1 MRRPGYTSSI
11 LVFVLALIVPQMARA
26 AAAPGQA
33 AAAIDRAAAL
43 EAILAPASLD
53 RAAAAASPGKDAR
66 QRAEAQI
73 AYDRAL
79 VFYAQGAWSEAE
91 KEFRNA
97 EKKDGDNVEHLLAL
111 GWVYN
116 KLHRPA
122 DALKRY
128 DKVYKRNPREARSL
142 VGLAASH
149 EEAQNYRE
157 AVRMWQRYTRLDL
170 SAAARLEAAALLRA
184 AQDLFVAW
192 YEIAENP
199 GGGAKNLMSPADE
212 LAWGKQLAAELA
224 SAGWPEL
231 RDPVVS
237 EYVRNL
243 SAALAGEAKHLPSA
257 FEVHVYDN
265 ALVNAM
271 TVPGHIFVFRG
282 LLAAVDSESELAG
295 VLAHEIGHGMGHHGA
310 KEQTKAYQDQ
320 KLLEQYKASDSKF
333 GRFLAKMLESGNPMG
348 QLSFS
353 RENESQADRLAVHIL
368 YDAGYDPRGFA
379 DFFRKMESLS
389 PSSRRSWDLMQRT
402 HPFSIDR
409 LNAINEYASLLPPKA
424 VRKNTAAFDRMRVRL
439 AALPPPVEQVTPPE
453 SPAPVSGQPD
463 AGATV
468 PFTLEAAPFAGE
480 VPAGWGARRL
490 EAGTIIFEGPKG
502 TESYEVSIELGLEPK
517 RTGLSIDHVAAAV
530 IEALEGK
537 PSASVQPAVH
547 DKASDG
553 TPVRIV
559 KASYSLRGTQ
569 GPVPIGHLTVVLDY
583 PGYFVIL
590 SYFTPEGIFQ
600 KYADTLTAFI
610 QRFRYTGR

>member
-1 MRRPGYTSSI
+1 MM
-11 LVFVLALIVPQMARA
+11 FVVALAVLPVLTETA
-26 AAAPGQA
+26 AHERVLPADPPAQA
-33 AAAIDRAAAL
+33 VDRAAAL
-43 EAILAPASLD
+43 EALLAPASLE
-53 RAAAAASPGKDAR
+53 RAAAAASPGKDAK
-66 QRAEAQI
+66 QRTESQA

-79 VFYAQGAWSEAE
+79 VFYTQGAWAEAE

-116 KLHRPA
+116 KLHKPA
-122 DALKRY
+122 DALKRFE
-128 DKVYKRNPREARSL
+128 KVYKRNPRDTRAL
-142 VGLAASH
+142 VGLAASY

-157 AVRMWQRYTRLDL
+157 AVRMWQRYSRLDL
-170 SAAARLEAAALLRA
+170 PAPARLEAAAFLRA
-184 AQDLFVAW
+184 AQDMFVTW

-199 GGGAKNLMSPADE
+199 GGGAKNLMSTADE
-212 LAWGKQLAAELA
+212 LAWGKQLATELA

-231 RDPVVS
+231 QDPVVS
-237 EYVRNL
+237 EYVQNL
-243 SAALAGEAKHLPSA
+243 CTALANQAKHLPSA
-257 FEVHVYDN
+257 YEVHVYDN
-265 ALVNAM
+265 SLVNAM

-320 KLLEQYKASDSKF
+320 KQLAQYKASNSKF
-333 GRFLAKMLESGNPMG
+333 AQFLAKMLESGNPMG

-379 DFFRKMESLS
+379 EFFRKMESLS

-424 VRKNTAAFDRMRVRL
+424 GRTSTAAFNRMQAQL
-439 AALPPPVEQVTPPE
+439 ATLPPPVEQVTPPA
-453 SPAPVSGQPD
+453 SPEPGAGQPE
-463 AGATV
+463 AGAMV
-468 PFTLEAAPFAGE
+468 PFTLESAPFAGD
-480 VPAGWGARRL
+480 VPAGWGGRRL
-490 EAGTIIFEGPKG
+490 EAGTILFEGPKG

-530 IEALEGK
+530 VEALNGK
-537 PSASVQPAVH
+537 PSANVQPPAE

-559 KASYSLRGTQ
+559 AASYALRGSQ
-569 GPVPIGHLTVVLDY
+569 GPVPIKHLTVVLDY
-583 PGYFVIL
+583 PGHFVIL
-590 SYFTPEGIFQ
+590 SYFTPEAIFQ
-600 KYADTLTAFI
+600 KYSETFSGFI
-610 QRFRYTGR
+610 SHLRYTGR